1 MPPRRRRARPVADAP
16 IDALLP
22 RSEDLAKGWLLAL
35 LEQAPLDDAPAILA
49 TDLTRDGPR
58 VCDAVLRAIA
68 DDTDLRRLE
77 PGGVL
82 TPLAARVGELA
93 GAAAPAAVSRAVD
106 ALVGIIWAAVR
117 DELRGADADLV
128 AELTERLA
136 LIGELVRS
144 AALERSASAPVAP
157 VPPPV
162 APVPPPVAPV
172 PPIAPPPPVAST
184 RPPPPPPPPPAA
196 AAPPPPAAVSPPPA
210 AVSPPPAV
218 SAPPP
223 AAAPTPPDAAPPPPV
238 QRAWPGM
245 SDPPTLDPSRSLW
258 VGALEDEI
266 VRSAGAPL
274 SLLLAELEDAERV
287 TAVEPRAEAR
297 ATFNRFAG
305 AVRSAVRRQD
315 ILVCESDARAWIIAR
330 DTARDGAYALG
341 ERIAVAVRSSEQW
354 HGAPLVASV
363 GVAVFGEDG
372 RTSGELIE
380 AAEEA
385 RFAAEAGGV
394 ERAGR
399 RGALRPGQCCGRET
413 AAICAVPLMPSAL
426 PVATVRSQ
434 SAPLA

>member
-1 MPPRRRRARPVADAP
+1 MLPTPPRRRRARPVADAP

-82 TPLAARVGELA
+82 TPLAARAGELA

-106 ALVGIIWAAVR
+106 ALIGVIWAAVR
-117 DELRGADADLV
+117 DELRGADGDLV

-144 AALERSASAPVAP
+144 AALERSVLTPAASPGIP
-157 VPPPV
+157 SSM
-162 APVPPPVAPV
+162 
-172 PPIAPPPPVAST
+172 APPPPVATT
-184 RPPPPPPPPPAA
+184 RPSPPSPAGPLSPAGPPPPAA
-196 AAPPPPAAVSPPPA
+196 APPPAPPPPAPLPPPA
-210 AVSPPPAV
+210 
-218 SAPPP
+218 
-223 AAAPTPPDAAPPPPV
+223 
-238 QRAWPGM
+238 QRAWPGL
-245 SDPPTLDPSRSLW
+245 SDPPTLDPSRALW
-258 VGALEDEI
+258 VSALEDEI

-287 TAVEPRAEAR
+287 TAVEAHATAR
-297 ATFNRFAG
+297 ATFTRFAG

-330 DTARDGAYALG
+330 DTARAGAHALG
-341 ERIAVAVRSSEQW
+341 ERIAAAVRSSEPW

-372 RTSGELIE
+372 RSSRELIE

-394 ERAGR
+394 EVLGSDE
-399 RGALRPGQCCGRET
+399 P
-413 AAICAVPLMPSAL
+413 
-426 PVATVRSQ
+426 
-434 SAPLA
+434 

>member
-58 VCDAVLRAIA
+58 VCEAVLRAIA

-82 TPLAARVGELA
+82 TPLAARTGALA

-106 ALVGIIWAAVR
+106 ALIGVIWAAVR
-117 DELRGADADLV
+117 EELRGADGDLV

-144 AALERSASAPVAP
+144 AALERSAPGPAARPLSPAPPPISP
-157 VPPPV
+157 VPPP
-162 APVPPPVAPV
+162 PPRPEASPMVT
-172 PPIAPPPPVAST
+172 PPPPVATT
-184 RPPPPPPPPPAA
+184 RPSSAPSAPPPAEPPAA
-196 AAPPPPAAVSPPPA
+196 AATPPAAASPPAASPPAVSPP
-210 AVSPPPAV
+210 
-218 SAPPP
+218 
-223 AAAPTPPDAAPPPPV
+223 TE
-238 QRAWPGM
+238 QRAWPGL

-287 TAVEPRAEAR
+287 TAVEPQATAR
-297 ATFNRFAG
+297 ATFTRFAG

-330 DTARDGAYALG
+330 DTARAGAHALG
-341 ERIAVAVRSSEQW
+341 ERIAAAVRSSEQW
-354 HGAPLVASV
+354 HGAPLVATV

-385 RFAAEAGGV
+385 RFAAAAGGV
-394 ERAGR
+394 DVLGSDE
-399 RGALRPGQCCGRET
+399 P
-413 AAICAVPLMPSAL
+413 
-426 PVATVRSQ
+426 
-434 SAPLA
+434 

>member
-1 MPPRRRRARPVADAP
+1 MPPMPPRRRRARPVADAP

-77 PGGVL
+77 PGGAL

-106 ALVGIIWAAVR
+106 ALVGVIWAAVR

-144 AALERSASAPVAP
+144 AALERSGPVPISP
-157 VPPPV
+157 VPPHVSPV
-162 APVPPPVAPV
+162 
-172 PPIAPPPPVAST
+172 APPPPVATT
-184 RPPPPPPPPPAA
+184 RPPPPVATTRPSPSSPPPPPAPPGRPAA
-196 AAPPPPAAVSPPPA
+196 AAPAPA
-210 AVSPPPAV
+210 
-218 SAPPP
+218 
-223 AAAPTPPDAAPPPPV
+223 
-238 QRAWPGM
+238 QREWPGL
-245 SDPPTLDPSRSLW
+245 SDPPTLDPSRALW
-258 VGALEDEI
+258 VSALEDEI
-266 VRSAGAPL
+266 VRSPGAPL

-287 TAVEPRAEAR
+287 TTVEPRAEAR
-297 ATFNRFAG
+297 AVFNRFAG

-330 DTARDGAYALG
+330 DTARGGAYALG
-341 ERIAVAVRSSEQW
+341 ERIAAAVRSSAPW

-385 RFAAEAGGV
+385 RFGAAAGGV
-394 ERAGR
+394 EILGTEE
-399 RGALRPGQCCGRET
+399 P
-413 AAICAVPLMPSAL
+413 
-426 PVATVRSQ
+426 
-434 SAPLA
+434 

>member
-1 MPPRRRRARPVADAP
+1 
-16 IDALLP
+16 
-22 RSEDLAKGWLLAL
+22 LLAL

-49 TDLTRDGPR
+49 TDLIRDGPR

-144 AALERSASAPVAP
+144 AALERSASAAIAP

-172 PPIAPPPPVAST
+172 PLPVAPVPPPVSQGAPIAPPPPVAST
-184 RPPPPPPPPPAA
+184 RPPPPPPPPAPAA
-196 AAPPPPAAVSPPPA
+196 AAPM
-210 AVSPPPAV
+210 
-218 SAPPP
+218 PP
-223 AAAPTPPDAAPPPPV
+223 AAAAPAPA
-238 QRAWPGM
+238 QRAWPGL

-341 ERIAVAVRSSEQW
+341 ERIAAAVRSSEQW
-354 HGAPLVASV
+354 HGAPLMASV

-385 RFAAEAGGV
+385 RFMAEAGGV
-394 ERAGR
+394 EVQGVEE
-399 RGALRPGQCCGRET
+399 P
-413 AAICAVPLMPSAL
+413 
-426 PVATVRSQ
+426 
-434 SAPLA
+434 

>member
-1 MPPRRRRARPVADAP
+1 
-16 IDALLP
+16 
-22 RSEDLAKGWLLAL
+22 L

-68 DDTDLRRLE
+68 DETDLRRLE

-82 TPLAARVGELA
+82 TPLAARVGEMA

-106 ALVGIIWAAVR
+106 ALVGVIWAAVR

-144 AALERSASAPVAP
+144 AALERSAPVVP

-162 APVPPPVAPV
+162 PPVPASVSAEPS
-172 PPIAPPPPVAST
+172 IAPPPPVATT
-184 RPPPPPPPPPAA
+184 RP
-196 AAPPPPAAVSPPPA
+196 SPPPA
-210 AVSPPPAV
+210 TV
-218 SAPPP
+218 APPP
-223 AAAPTPPDAAPPPPV
+223 ATE
-238 QRAWPGM
+238 RAWPGL

-258 VGALEDEI
+258 VSALEDEI

-287 TAVEPRAEAR
+287 IAVEPRAGAR
-297 ATFNRFAG
+297 ATFTRFAG

-315 ILVCESDARAWIIAR
+315 ILVCETDARAWIIAR

-341 ERIAVAVRSSEQW
+341 ERIATAVRSSEHW
-354 HGAPLVASV
+354 HGAPLAASV

-372 RTSGELIE
+372 RTSSELIE

-385 RFAAEAGGV
+385 RFAAAAGGV
-394 ERAGR
+394 DVLDPE
-399 RGALRPGQCCGRET
+399 EH
-413 AAICAVPLMPSAL
+413 
-426 PVATVRSQ
+426 
-434 SAPLA
+434 

>member
-1 MPPRRRRARPVADAP
+1 VADAP

-58 VCDAVLRAIA
+58 VCDAVLRALA

-82 TPLAARVGELA
+82 TPLAARAGELA

-106 ALVGIIWAAVR
+106 ALIGVIWAAVR
-117 DELRGADADLV
+117 DELRGADGDLV
-128 AELTERLA
+128 AALTERLA

-144 AALERSASAPVAP
+144 AALERPVSAPGSPA
-157 VPPPV
+157 PPPV
-162 APVPPPVAPV
+162 SPAPAPPPPEPPPV
-172 PPIAPPPPVAST
+172 APPPPVATT
-184 RPPPPPPPPPAA
+184 RP
-196 AAPPPPAAVSPPPA
+196 SPPPA
-210 AVSPPPAV
+210 PAEPRAASPPA
-218 SAPPP
+218 
-223 AAAPTPPDAAPPPPV
+223 
-238 QRAWPGM
+238 QRAWPGL
-245 SDPPTLDPSRSLW
+245 SDPPTLDPSRALW
-258 VGALEDEI
+258 VSALEDEI

-287 TAVEPRAEAR
+287 SAVEPQATAR
-297 ATFNRFAG
+297 ATFTRFAG

-330 DTARDGAYALG
+330 DTARAGAYALG
-341 ERIAVAVRSSEQW
+341 ERIAAAVRASETW
-354 HGAPLVASV
+354 RGAPLAASV

-372 RTSGELIE
+372 RSSRELIE

-385 RFAAEAGGV
+385 RFAAAAGGIEV
-394 ERAGR
+394 LGSEE
-399 RGALRPGQCCGRET
+399 P
-413 AAICAVPLMPSAL
+413 
-426 PVATVRSQ
+426 
-434 SAPLA
+434 

>member
-68 DDTDLRRLE
+68 HDTDLRRLE

-82 TPLAARVGELA
+82 SPLSARVGELA
-93 GAAAPAAVSRAVD
+93 GASAPAAVSRAVD
-106 ALVGIIWAAVR
+106 ALVGVIWAAVR

-144 AALERSASAPVAP
+144 AALERSSPTLVSPVPPHVAP
-157 VPPPV
+157 VPPPIPAAPPPSPPDA
-162 APVPPPVAPV
+162 APV
-172 PPIAPPPPVAST
+172 APPPPVATT
-184 RPPPPPPPPPAA
+184 RPSHPPPP
-196 AAPPPPAAVSPPPA
+196 
-210 AVSPPPAV
+210 
-218 SAPPP
+218 
-223 AAAPTPPDAAPPPPV
+223 
-238 QRAWPGM
+238 QRDWPGL
-245 SDPPTLDPSRSLW
+245 SDPPTLDPSRPLW
-258 VGALEDEI
+258 VSALEDEI
-266 VRSAGAPL
+266 VRSPGAPL

-297 ATFNRFAG
+297 AVFNRFAG

-315 ILVCESDARAWIIAR
+315 LLVCESDARAWIIAR
-330 DTARDGAYALG
+330 DTARGGAYALG
-341 ERIAVAVRSSEQW
+341 ERIAAAVRSSASW

-385 RFAAEAGGV
+385 RFGAAAD
-394 ERAGR
+394 
-399 RGALRPGQCCGRET
+399 GAEVMGTEEP
-413 AAICAVPLMPSAL
+413 
-426 PVATVRSQ
+426 
-434 SAPLA
+434 